1 MPQQQGAKGKKLLQ
15 RKQQLLSWWNPSL
28 YRHEIFIS
36 ESVYLKKN
44 GLLRAATT
52 DTLLISYG
60 ELEGSP

>member
-1 MPQQQGAKGKKLLQ
+1 M
-15 RKQQLLSWWNPSL
+15 